1 MEVLILTST
10 ILHSVRILPLFLIP
24 TCVTWLDKFPFSIP
38 TPVVRSHVLY
48 GLFCLLSFQLIPY
61 LGEERAGDVGS
72 ISAVGAAGLSLAC
85 STSSKRRTRDTPKW
99 QFIGVTIFL
108 TTFTVLPSLFGAYW
122 LAIFV
127 SIVNLVGLA
136 VNAQGF
142 LMRRCKSWDERKDK
156 RKGPCLIARFEEG
169 SDPNSPPLIGVEW
182 SSSSELSTRYVHDWD
197 SILLHRPKTY
207 YDPSSVPLPIKRG
220 VYYLDGNHTE
230 TYADLTR
237 LRWSPDRS
245 IAILPHDAHWRLE
258 SMWGQ
263 RILFSVLGTIS
274 IPFPSPEVIFHLN
287 ERGRMS
293 HTLFGIHI
301 SGLLPWSVDVLNSMV
316 IRRKSSDHTYEA
328 RCVLEKKEM
337 CLEETVHTERTKF
350 REERVA
356 GRLVNE
362 THTIPFFPRI
372 AGSAG
377 NRASHILCS
386 RGRRR
391 SRSSSLPT
399 SSIPT
404 EREWFFNVIRLNDTG
419 KRREAYMLCASLG
432 EEQEEAFRTV
442 VTDATRSFPPS
453 TSAPRL
459 CAAAYRAMRGRRNV
473 SESEVV
479 EGRLKCGLP
488 ACGLDFALKLTEA
501 RLSQNKDDE
510 TRQTTGPAFLRPY
523 AARLSFFL
531 LGFFAMLLLD
541 SDPSFSFSSS
551 PSSSSSGRHVSTDV
565 IVSGCIV
572 GMTVCR
578 LVSLG
583 CKSVLCWEGGT
594 PLLDFFTMMAFLAG
608 PNGDA
613 YIFTSGSGLKFY
625 SFVTFSRCAFISM
638 YANVFW
644 RESFERVPSLLAWS
658 SSAAGVG
665 VSACLLFPTS
675 SFEARVASYATTS
688 FLIPFFLLLR
698 SEDETWAVRMRV
710 CAPGV
715 GGRRPSNAR
724 QILFEPTTVTILV
737 VVFANLASFL
747 LGRSKYESFMT
758 SNPIYERIGFNNLC
772 VYMDMHPYSSLS
784 GALLFVNVIT
794 MLLHLAMQGTV
805 VSCMLIGIC
814 PCFLLIFLV
823 SPAADL
829 FAHAVLGYGTI
840 LVHTS
845 YVAWNSGSR
854 ATSGFVLLY
863 LCLVFVAF
871 GTDLPLPLP
880 IVWTG
885 YVVDRLIAIF
895 FLWRLVSE
903 LAGKRAKM
911 YYLQFTKDVL
921 VDPVPVT

>member
-10 ILHSVRILPLFLIP
+10 ILHSVRILPLFLVP

-38 TPVVRSHVLY
+38 NPVIRSHVLF

-61 LGEERAGDVGS
+61 LGEERAGDVAS
-72 ISAVGAAGLSLAC
+72 ISAIGAAGLSLAC

-99 QFIGVTIFL
+99 QFIGVSIFL
-108 TTFTVLPSLFGAYW
+108 VTFTVLPSLFGAYW
-122 LAIFV
+122 LAVFV

-142 LMRRCKSWDERKDK
+142 LSRRCKSWDGRKDE
-156 RKGPCLIARFEEG
+156 RTGPSLAAKFEDG
-169 SDPNSPPLIGVEW
+169 TSNPPLIVEW
-182 SSSSELSTRYVHDWD
+182 SSSSELSTRSVHEWD

-220 VYYLDGNHTE
+220 VYYLDGNPAE

-245 IAILPHDAHWRLE
+245 IAILQHDAHWRLE

-263 RILFSVLGTIS
+263 RILSSVLGTLS
-274 IPFPSPEVIFHLN
+274 IPPPEVIFHLN

-301 SGLLPWSVDVLNSMV
+301 SGLLSWSVDVLNSMV
-316 IRRKSSDHTYEA
+316 IRRKSSEHTYEA
-328 RCVLEKKEM
+328 RCVLEKKDM
-337 CLEETVHTERTKF
+337 CLEETVHTESSKF
-350 REERVA
+350 REERVE

-362 THTIPFFPRI
+362 SHTIPLFPRI

-377 NRASHILCS
+377 NRASHLLCS
-386 RGRRR
+386 RRRR
-391 SRSSSLPT
+391 TRSSLPT
-399 SSIPT
+399 SAIPT
-404 EREWFFNVIRLNDTG
+404 EREWFFNVIRLHDTG
-419 KRREAYMLCASLG
+419 KVRQAYMLCASLG

-473 SESEVV
+473 SESEVS

-501 RLSQNKDDE
+501 RLAHNMDGE
-510 TRQTTGPAFLRPY
+510 TEPQTTEPAFLRPY

-531 LGFFAMLLLD
+531 LGCFAMLLLD
-541 SDPSFSFSSS
+541 SDPSFSFS

-565 IVSGCIV
+565 IVAGCIV

-594 PLLDFFTMMAFLAG
+594 PLLDFISMMAFLAG

-613 YIFTSGSGLKFY
+613 YTFSSGTGGLGLQFY
-625 SFVTFSRCAFISM
+625 SFVTFARCASMCM

-658 SSAAGVG
+658 LSATGVG
-665 VSACLLFPTS
+665 VSACLIYFFPT
-675 SFEARVASYATTS
+675 FQARVAAYIVS
-688 FLIPFFLLLR
+688 FLIPSFLLIR

-710 CAPGV
+710 CAPGM

-737 VVFANLASFL
+737 VVFANLVSFL
-747 LGRSKYESFMT
+747 SGRREYESFMM

-794 MLLHLAMQGTV
+794 MLLHLSMQGTV

-840 LVHTS
+840 LIHTS
-845 YVAWNSGSR
+845 YVAWNSGSK
-854 ATSGFVLLY
+854 ATSAFVLLY
-863 LCLVFVAF
+863 FCLVFVAF
-871 GTDLPLPLP
+871 GTDFPLPLP

-885 YVVDRLIAIF
+885 YVVDRLIALF

-921 VDPVPVT
+921 VDPVPVP